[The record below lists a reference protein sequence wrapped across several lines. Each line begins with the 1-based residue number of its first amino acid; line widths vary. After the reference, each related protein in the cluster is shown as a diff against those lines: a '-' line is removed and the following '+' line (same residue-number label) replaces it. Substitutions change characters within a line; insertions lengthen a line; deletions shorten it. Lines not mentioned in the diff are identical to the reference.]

1 MNYRP
6 KLTGRCHFWFIGA
19 CAFRFVV
26 VVSKGLFCYF
36 LFFISFAF
44 FWGSKGARL
53 LFVAFSFFFSFR
65 SVFFCVCVC
74 VIVSISIW
82 CRCGRPLVSARRVI
96 FSFVSTFFFLGR
108 GFVFFSFIL
117 FFFSLSLSLS
127 LVRFTT
133 CERRGVKPRNT
144 LTPRV
149 NFVGIFLDF

>member
-44 FWGSKGARL
+44 FWGSKGGRL

-74 VIVSISIW
+74 HRFDIN
-82 CRCGRPLVSARRVI
+82 LVSLRPPIGQRAPCDFLVRVD
-96 FSFVSTFFFLGR
+96 
-108 GFVFFSFIL
+108 IL
-117 FFFSLSLSLS
+117 FFGEGVRFLFIHFIFFLSLSLS
-127 LVRFTT
+127 FSRALYDLRAPWGQTT
-133 CERRGVKPRNT
+133 KHVDAT
-144 LTPRV
+144 S
-149 NFVGIFLDF
+149 